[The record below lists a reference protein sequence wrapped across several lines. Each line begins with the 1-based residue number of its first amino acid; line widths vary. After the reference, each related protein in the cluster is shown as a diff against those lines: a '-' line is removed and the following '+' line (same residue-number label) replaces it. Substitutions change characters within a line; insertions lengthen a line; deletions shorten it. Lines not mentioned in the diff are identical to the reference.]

1 MGEPT
6 RVPTQGC
13 RNARVWEA
21 KVPGAG
27 RWTQSALSMGKSTQG
42 LMAMTAT
49 TSGPSAGH
57 QHSVLCSE
65 FFSECLTVILD
76 DMDYLDLSLF
86 THFN

>member
-1 MGEPT
+1 MSQQRAAEMHECGK
-6 RVPTQGC
+6 R
-13 RNARVWEA
+13 RS
-21 KVPGAG
+21 PGPAL
-27 RWTQSALSMGKSTQG
+27 WTQSALSMGRSTQG

-65 FFSECLTVILD
+65 LFSECLTVILD
-76 DMDYLDLSLF
+76 DMGYLDLSLF